1 MKFSRY
7 EEGEGGVQTT
17 VTNVAKEL
25 LAATP
30 WGVRGGTGDQTSA
43 STDAVIVSQS
53 RTQSSQ
59 ASWSAGGHRE
69 RLWGN
74 GKN

>member
-1 MKFSRY
+1 MKR
-7 EEGEGGVQTT
+7 GEGVQTT

-25 LAATP
+25 LAATL
-30 WGVRGGTGDQTSA
+30 WGVRCGTGDQTSA

-53 RTQSSQ
+53 RTQSPQ
-59 ASWSAGGHRE
+59 ASWSSGGHRE